1 MESSFNR
8 FFLSVTSAWWSSML
22 GVGVLVVAG
31 VVGCCWFLVG
41 VVVEGVGMVL
51 EVVEWVVVAGV
62 PVPGMLVAVVAEV
75 GLVPGKADGVVVS
88 GLEGVEEDGGR
99 RVSFCACAWVEL
111 SRMGIA
117 EGVRLAGPV
126 ALVEAAGWVV

>member
-1 MESSFNR
+1 M
-8 FFLSVTSAWWSSML
+8 V
-22 GVGVLVVAG
+22 GVVVLVVAG
-31 VVGCCWFLVG
+31 VAVAGCCWFLVG

-126 ALVEAAGWVV
+126 ALVVVAAGWVV